1 MIKYIPETGE
11 NNLIKQSHS
20 SHGRQERASRAGLL
34 SHGVRGSATVP
45 PRPPRALAEEADA
58 WAPVVP
64 PRRSQRSTA
73 APRHC
78 DPPPRAPRREVRQL
92 DYLPHPFASQ
102 AGCARDPW
110 KCGLGIRCHC
120 HGKGREDS
128 AQGSEKR
135 GVGGGLLA
143 NVVGP
148 TAPLTL
154 QGRSGLRVA
163 AFSLGVFSLRTPPRA
178 GPCSDTPC
186 LAGGEAGIR
195 AAHCPAPCPP
205 PHPPHRTHRAH

>member
-1 MIKYIPETGE
+1 M
-11 NNLIKQSHS
+11 
-20 SHGRQERASRAGLL
+20 
-34 SHGVRGSATVP
+34 RGSATVP

-58 WAPVVP
+58 WAPVAP

-78 DPPPRAPRREVRQL
+78 DPPPRAPRREVCQL

-102 AGCARDPW
+102 AGCALP
-110 KCGLGIRCHC
+110 G
-120 HGKGREDS
+120 S
-128 AQGSEKR
+128 VGSESAVTVTGR
-135 GVGGGLLA
+135 GEKTQLRGQRNEVCGGGLLVD
-143 NVVGP
+143 VVGP
-148 TAPLTL
+148 TTPLTS

-205 PHPPHRTHRAH
+205 PHPPHRTHRAR